1 MAMAQEKPSL
11 GQDIVWRLEAFAY
24 DLAAG
29 LARIFPID
37 AVSDSLVGGPD
48 SRTTVTWHADA
59 DGPYRV
65 LVGGTDCSTGSPSSV

>member
-1 MAMAQEKPSL
+1 MAQEKPSL

-37 AVSDSLVGGPD
+37 AVSDFGAWLFGWLGPL
-48 SRTTVTWHADA
+48 TCA
-59 DGPYRV
+59 
-65 LVGGTDCSTGSPSSV
+65 SPSPTPRTRRSRG